1 MIATLA
7 TYASEAQG
15 SSQKPENKSAGMSK
29 SKKNKN
35 GKGDVET

>member
-15 SSQKPENKSAGMSK
+15 SSRKPENKRAGISK